1 MKIFLFVLLLCSFI
15 FSQIGTAA
23 NEKVAFKEVS
33 LKVSSSFCRRMDE
46 CSKEKIPI
54 SNCIYEMDSVFIY
67 NFAQLPT
74 DKKVSL
80 TQPELENCLKKIQSI
95 SCEQLKKSQKI
106 SGCEFLEK
114 LSAQ

>member
-1 MKIFLFVLLLCSFI
+1 MKVFLFILISLSVFCHI
-15 FSQIGTAA
+15 AEAA

-54 SNCIYEMDSVFIY
+54 NNCIYEMDSVFIY
-67 NFAQLPT
+67 NYAQLPI
-74 DKKVSL
+74 DKKISL